1 MLVSPPRHHGRRIEE
16 FIESHLDRPLNVD
29 ELAASEGISI
39 SHFSRCFR
47 DSVGLTPHSYVMR
60 RRLLRAQDLLL
71 GTNMAI
77 SEVALSTGFSDVIS
91 RENSISPWEYRPAP
105 SACNIVK
112 VVQLDRLDQRR
123 YLVVMIGTPQAPES
137 VVQHQTP

>member
-1 MLVSPPRHHGRRIEE
+1 MSTSLRRVRAFQFRISQDAFAIPWVSLLIATSCVVGYYGRKIYSLVRTWRYRK
-16 FIESHLDRPLNVD
+16 
-29 ELAASEGISI
+29 
-39 SHFSRCFR
+39 SRSAPAF
-47 DSVGLTPHSYVMR
+47 P
-60 RRLLRAQDLLL
+60 
-71 GTNMAI
+71 I
-77 SEVALSTGFSDVIS
+77 KVIS
-91 RENSISPWEYRPAP
+91 REKSISPWEYRPAP